1 MKNKHK
7 YSTAA
12 GILPLVALLLFSA
25 CGPLREVMTPAPVP
39 ERYSVE
45 QTLVSMRNGE
55 TAFDFFST
63 RFAGTA
69 SLDGQSMSV
78 SGALRIKRD
87 SAIYISIAPV
97 LGIEIARI
105 LVTPDSVSMINRLE
119 NTYYVG
125 NMDVINSMLNTQLDF
140 YMLQALLVGN
150 DFGHFSTDDISL
162 KHEPERLLLQSRNR
176 RPLSSA
182 PGNVSFQQNLWVNN
196 ESFRIEENLLYEPI
210 SQRSLRARYNNPVV
224 IDGQTVPREVS
235 LVFTEPG
242 SRADLNIRYIRT
254 TIDQPQPL
262 VFSIPDHYTRLRF

>member
-1 MKNKHK
+1 MKNTHK
-7 YSTAA
+7 YNSAA
-12 GILPLVALLLFSA
+12 GVLTFVVLILFSA
-25 CGPLREVMTPAPVP
+25 CGPLREVMTPRPVP

-45 QTLVSMRNGE
+45 QTLVSIRNGE

-69 SLDGQSMSV
+69 SLDGQSMNV

-87 SAIYISIAPV
+87 SAIYISITPI
-97 LGIEIARI
+97 LGIEIARV
-105 LVTPDSVSMINRLE
+105 LVTPDSVSLINRID

-150 DFGHFSTDDISL
+150 DFIHFSTDDISL
-162 KHEPERLLLQSRNR
+162 KHEHDRLLLQSLNR
-176 RPLSSA
+176 RPLTSVS
-182 PGNVSFQQNLWVNN
+182 GNVSFQQNLWVNN
-196 ESFRIEENLLYEPI
+196 ESFRIEENLLYEPL

-224 IDGQTVPREVS
+224 VDGQTIPREVS

-262 VFSIPDHYTRLRF
+262 VFSIPDHYKRISF